1 MPFNR
6 PTLTDL
12 IDRARDDLDGRLEG
26 ADSRLRRSALG
37 VLARTHAGAM
47 HGAYGHLDYAARQLM
62 PDTADGEHLARWAS
76 VWGVER
82 KAAAAAAGG
91 VALTGINGTLVDE
104 GAVLQR
110 GDGVEYVTTADATI
124 VGGVATAPI
133 EAVAA
138 GVAGRA
144 LAGVDLVF
152 VSPVAGVSA
161 QAVVA
166 VGGVTGGLDQESD
179 DALRV
184 RLLDR
189 IRSQPKGGAANDYK
203 RWALEVPEV
212 TRAWV
217 YPAKNGLGTVGV
229 AFVMDGRPDI
239 IPEAGDV
246 AAVEAHIGER
256 RPVTADVEVFAPDPD
271 ALALTIALTPDTAE
285 IRAAI
290 AAALQDLLAREAE
303 PGGTILIS
311 HIREAISGAAG
322 ETDHV
327 LTVPSANFTSGAG
340 EIAVLGAITWS

>member
-6 PTLTDL
+6 PTLTEL
-12 IDRARDDLDGRLEG
+12 LDRARDDLDGRLPG

-37 VLARTHAGAM
+37 YLARTHAGAL

-76 VWGVER
+76 IWAVER
-82 KAAAAAAGG
+82 KAAAAAAGSATLSG
-91 VALTGINGTLVDE
+91 LNGSEVDA

-124 VGGVATAPI
+124 VGGAATVPI

-138 GVAGRA
+138 GVAGEA
-144 LAGVDLVF
+144 LAGVALVF
-152 VSPVAGVSA
+152 VSPSAGVSA
-161 QAVVA
+161 QALVA
-166 VGGVTGGLDQESD
+166 VGGVVGGLDQESD
-179 DALRV
+179 EALRV

-189 IRSQPKGGAANDYK
+189 IRSQPKGGALNDYR

-217 YPAKNGLGTVGV
+217 YPAMNGLGTVGV
-229 AFVMDGRPDI
+229 AFVMDGREDI
-239 IPEAGDV
+239 IPEPADV
-246 AAVEAHIGER
+246 DAVEAYIADR
-256 RPVTADVEVFAPDPD
+256 RPVTADVEVFAPTPDP
-271 ALALTIALTPDTAE
+271 LALTIDLTPDTAE
-285 IRAAI
+285 VRAAI

-327 LTVPSANFTSGAG
+327 LTVPSANFASAAG